1 MPHRRRSQQLQPLET
16 EPASGGGGGGGSRAT
31 EAPGFSSTIGWDQ
44 ARIRAASIYCSD
56 GRFGEQMDEFL
67 HQGLG
72 LPRYDRLAVP
82 GGPACLSGALSVF
95 WESHSAERQLDFLCH
110 VHKLEKLV
118 MIAHEGCAFYLDW
131 LKVKPEEFA
140 ARQLEDVKRAATR
153 VRQAQPTLKLE
164 AYLARRQDTRVWFE
178 PIPIALSAPDDLRLP
193 NRR

>member
-1 MPHRRRSQQLQPLET
+1 MPNRKRSQQLQPLET
-16 EPASGGGGGGGSRAT
+16 EPVTAGGGGDARDRVAS
-31 EAPGFSSTIGWDQ
+31 GFNSTIPWDQ

-82 GGPACLSGALSVF
+82 GGPACLSGALTVF

-110 VHKLEKLV
+110 VHKLERLI
-118 MIAHEGCAFYLDW
+118 MIAHEGCAFYLEW

-140 ARQLEDVKRAATR
+140 ARQLDDVKRAATR
-153 VRQAQPTLKLE
+153 VTQSQPKLKID
-164 AYLARRQDTRVWFE
+164 AYLARRQDTQVWFE
-178 PIPIALSAPDDLRLP
+178 PIPIALAQADDLKLP

>member
-1 MPHRRRSQQLQPLET
+1 MPNRKRIQ
-16 EPASGGGGGGGSRAT
+16 T
-31 EAPGFSSTIGWDQ
+31 EATGEIEVTVTPPAAESRRAFISSVAFDP

-56 GRFGEQMDEFL
+56 GRVGEQIDEFL

-164 AYLARRQDTRVWFE
+164 AYLARRQDARVWFE

>member
-1 MPHRRRSQQLQPLET
+1 MPNRKRSQQLQPLET
-16 EPASGGGGGGGSRAT
+16 DPATAGGGGDPPARA
-31 EAPGFSSTIGWDQ
+31 ASGFNSTIPWDQ
-44 ARIRAASIYCSD
+44 ARIHAASIYCSD

-110 VHKLEKLV
+110 VHKLERLI
-118 MIAHEGCAFYLDW
+118 MIAHEGCAFYLEW

-140 ARQLEDVKRAATR
+140 ARQMEDVKRAATR
-153 VRQAQPTLKLE
+153 VRQTQPTLKVD
-164 AYLARRQDTRVWFE
+164 AYVARRQDARVWFE
-178 PIPIALSAPDDLRLP
+178 PIPIALAQPDEFRVP
-193 NRR
+193 GRR

>member
-1 MPHRRRSQQLQPLET
+1 MPNRKQNQPARRASSRRWRRRPDAPPTQ
-16 EPASGGGGGGGSRAT
+16 RA
-31 EAPGFSSTIGWDQ
+31 FISSIAFDQ

-110 VHKLEKLV
+110 VHKLERLI
-118 MIAHEGCAFYLDW
+118 MIAHEGCAFYLEW

-140 ARQLEDVKRAATR
+140 ARQLDDVKRAATR
-153 VRQAQPTLKLE
+153 VRQSQPTLKVE
-164 AYLARRQDTRVWFE
+164 AYLARRQDAQIWFE
-178 PIPIALSAPDDLRLP
+178 PIPIALRAAPTTFALAAD
-193 NRR
+193 RR

>member
-16 EPASGGGGGGGSRAT
+16 EPASAGGGGQPASEKR
-31 EAPGFSSTIGWDQ
+31 GFISTIGWDQ

-110 VHKLEKLV
+110 VHKLERLI
-118 MIAHEGCAFYLDW
+118 MIQHEGCAFYLEW

-153 VRQAQPTLKLE
+153 VRQAQPTLKVD
-164 AYLARRQDTRVWFE
+164 AFLARRRDTQVWFE
-178 PIPIALSAPDDLRLP
+178 PIPIALAQPEDLRP
-193 NRR
+193 TNRR

>member
-16 EPASGGGGGGGSRAT
+16 EPASAGGGSPRAG
-31 EAPGFSSTIGWDQ
+31 EASGFSSTIPWDQ

-110 VHKLEKLV
+110 VHKLERLI
-118 MIAHEGCAFYLDW
+118 MIAHEGCAFYLEW

-140 ARQLEDVKRAATR
+140 ARQMDDVKRAATR
-153 VRQAQPTLKLE
+153 VRQSQPKLKID
-164 AYLARRQDTRVWFE
+164 AYLARRQDTQVWFE
-178 PIPIALSAPDDLRLP
+178 PIPIALAPADDLRLP

>member
-1 MPHRRRSQQLQPLET
+1 GVDDEHAHS
-16 EPASGGGGGGGSRAT
+16 
-31 EAPGFSSTIGWDQ
+31 FISSLPFDG
-44 ARIRAASIYCSD
+44 ARIHAASIYCSD
-56 GRFGEQMDEFL
+56 GRVGEQIDEFL

-153 VRQAQPTLKLE
+153 VRQAQPTLKVD
-164 AYLARRQDTRVWFE
+164 AYLARRRDTQVWFE
-178 PIPIALSAPDDLRLP
+178 PIPIALAPADELRVSGH
-193 NRR
+193 R

>member
-1 MPHRRRSQQLQPLET
+1 MPNRKRIPT
-16 EPASGGGGGGGSRAT
+16 EATGEIEVTVTTPAT
-31 EAPGFSSTIGWDQ
+31 ESRRAFISSVAFDP

-56 GRFGEQMDEFL
+56 GRVGEQIDEFL

-140 ARQLEDVKRAATR
+140 ARQAEDVKRAAIR

-178 PIPIALSAPDDLRLP
+178 PIPIALAPADDLRLP
-193 NRR
+193 NRK